1 MSGQRAEREA
11 AVKEVAEHGWR
22 KVKESASGYYVMHCY
37 CGKHYTNLHKTPSN
51 PDHFK
56 ERVRYMIRLCSKIRD
71 EAEAEA
77 KDRAEAEG
85 EEAGRGN
92 HS

>member
-22 KVKESASGYYVMHCY
+22 FVKENANGYYVMHCY

-56 ERVRYMIRLCSKIRD
+56 QRVGYMIRLCSKIRD
-71 EAEAEA
+71 EAKDAA
-77 KDRAEAEG
+77 KSEG
-85 EEAGRGN
+85 DEEAGRGN
-92 HS
+92 YS

>member
-22 KVKESASGYYVMHCY
+22 FVKENANGYYVMHCY

-56 ERVRYMIRLCSKIRD
+56 QRVGYMIRLCSKIRD
-71 EAEAEA
+71 EGKA
-77 KDRAEAEG
+77 KDAAKAEG
-85 EEAGRGN
+85 DEETGRGN